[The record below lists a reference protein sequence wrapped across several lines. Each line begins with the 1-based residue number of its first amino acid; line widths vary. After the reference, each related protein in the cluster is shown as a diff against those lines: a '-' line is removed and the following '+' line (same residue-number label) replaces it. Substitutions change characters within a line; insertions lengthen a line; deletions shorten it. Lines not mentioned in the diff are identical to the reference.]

1 MSQNVERPIMD
12 NSDIGLE
19 VVDGLEHT
27 LAWIKTQFDEFR
39 YDVGDERPL
48 SKAASASFHN

>member
-1 MSQNVERPIMD
+1 MSQNVERPIVD

-27 LAWIKTQFDEFR
+27 LAWIKIQFDEFR
-39 YDVGDERPL
+39 YDVDGRPN
-48 SKAASASFHN
+48 SKSASASFQS